1 MKTFEEFEK
10 EVAKKLMENEISP
23 EEFVQRYNEFI
34 KKESEKHDEPVKPHE
49 HI

>member
-23 EEFVQRYNEFI
+23 EEFIQRYNEFI
-34 KKESEKHDEPVKPHE
+34 KKESEKHVEPVRPHE